1 MLVFLSLL
9 VYKQGYIFFK
19 RKKKKNYSPVCH
31 AILSHCF
38 VEFTRIHKN
47 SQEFTRIRVV
57 VGWKPFLTFRLKFV
71 TRANHCC
78 SSWGG
83 CQIPWGSIVK
93 VVSSELT
100 IGWCRRP
107 TNYIGLDLQLF
118 YCIGF
123 VCQYTLYLTLRRK
136 NIVLLTILQR
146 TSFSCKINNKKT
158 KKIRTFWERLSN
170 YSYWISSKQFL
181 ESHNY

>member
-1 MLVFLSLL
+1 M
-9 VYKQGYIFFK
+9 
-19 RKKKKNYSPVCH
+19 
-31 AILSHCF
+31 
-38 VEFTRIHKN
+38 
-47 SQEFTRIRVV
+47 
-57 VGWKPFLTFRLKFV
+57 

-136 NIVLLTILQR
+136 NIVLLTILQK

-158 KKIRTFWERLSN
+158 EKNQNFLREVVKLLVLNFFQTFFGESQLLEIR
-170 YSYWISSKQFL
+170 FL
-181 ESHNY
+181 LIVITIICCS